1 MHTDAPAAAR
11 YAAQTSPLC
20 PPPMTTTSNSG
31 ADTNATRGSFVRETG
46 RDRREAAID
55 VCELAGDRGR
65 QIRERK
71 GGDVAGVGERDVAPQ
86 QVRLCGGLEE
96 RGETAATR
104 GRECFDR

>member
-55 VCELAGDRGR
+55 VCDLAGDRAR
-65 QIRERK
+65 QIREIKRRHVA
-71 GGDVAGVGERDVAPQ
+71 DVVDRDVARKRSVPFDGMQ
-86 QVRLCGGLEE
+86 YLE
-96 RGETAATR
+96 
-104 GRECFDR
+104 